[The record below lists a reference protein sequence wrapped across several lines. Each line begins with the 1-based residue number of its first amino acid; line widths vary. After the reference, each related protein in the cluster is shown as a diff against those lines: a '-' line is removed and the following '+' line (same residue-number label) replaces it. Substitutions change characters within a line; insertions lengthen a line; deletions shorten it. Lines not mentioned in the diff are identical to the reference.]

1 MDEWAYSDA
10 ISWWPYVF
18 ILLGGWL
25 PTDVWRY
32 LGVVSASRIDETSR
46 AADLART
53 IATALVAAVIAQLV
67 FYPSGALAD
76 IPTWI
81 RITSLAA
88 GFSAYQLFGQRV
100 LVGIFAAEAVIA
112 LHALAALAS

>member
-1 MDEWAYSDA
+1 MSDWVYSDA
-10 ISWWPYVF
+10 VSWWPYVF

-32 LGVVSASRIDETSR
+32 LGVVSASRIDETSQ
-46 AADLART
+46 AAALART

-76 IPTWI
+76 IPTWV
-81 RITSLAA
+81 RLVSLAV
-88 GFSAYQLFGQRV
+88 GFAAHQAFGQRI
-100 LVGIFAAEAVIA
+100 LVGIFAAEAVIG
-112 LHALAALAS
+112 LHALAALAG